1 MPITSINISNGRT
14 NWTKPFGIEKGENV
28 GLFNYGG
35 VSLMSSDLLVA
46 TGAIDKMVSIIETS
60 TGKTLWNY
68 KMDVEGTSAPLI
80 YNFNEK
86 TFIAIIATGGLY
98 PNSKRSSI
106 LYIFGI

>member
-1 MPITSINISNGRT
+1 M
-14 NWTKPFGIEKGENV
+14 E
-28 GLFNYGG
+28 LQ
-35 VSLMSSDLLVA
+35 
-46 TGAIDKMVSIIETS
+46 
-60 TGKTLWNY
+60 
-68 KMDVEGTSAPLI
+68 MDVEGTSAPLI